1 MKLKDVLKVFD
12 EEINEHIES
21 IEYYESDSEYLIEI
35 AVYENPDEEGNYENV
50 DIVDIGL
57 YNDGETSVKFKIIEN
72 NCFENRLLVSNE
84 TMKIINKI
92 CNVWKAYITSL
103 PSVIKKS

>member
-35 AVYENPDEEGNYENV
+35 AVYENLDEEGNYESV

-57 YNDGETSVKFKIIEN
+57 FNDGNISVKFKIVEDN
-72 NCFENRLLVSNE
+72 HFEDKLLVSNE
-84 TMKIINKI
+84 TIKMVNKI
-92 CNVWKAYITSL
+92 CDVWKTYVTSL
-103 PSVIKKS
+103 PSVTKKS